1 MNKIS
6 KATVRRGKPSA
17 SSKAASARA
26 SAIEVVKTGPTCGAE
41 VRGADLTKPL
51 SKADFDVIHGA
62 LMEHEV
68 IVLPDQ
74 QAITV
79 DDQVRFGERFG
90 TLSVHPFSP
99 HAADIPEL
107 IVLDNDGAN
116 PPLATD
122 IWHSDETFR
131 ETPPWGTI
139 LRARVVP
146 KVGGNT
152 VFASMT
158 AAYEGLSDRMQA
170 FLSGLE
176 AVHDF
181 KPFRQ
186 LFGRDTESRRIVRQ
200 MEDKFPNPLHP
211 VVRVHPV
218 TGKKAIFVSRQ
229 FTVAIKGMTEH
240 ESRALLEVLYHLPEI
255 PEYQF
260 RAQWQVGM
268 MVFWDN
274 RSVQHYAPRDYLP
287 QRRRMERVTLAGD
300 KPFGPAD
307 PMAKAGLVKKHG
319 EADIDRKKYQTMG
332 YARDHRRK

>member
-6 KATVRRGKPSA
+6 KPTR
-17 SSKAASARA
+17 SK
-26 SAIEVVKTGPTCGAE
+26 IEVVKTGPACGAE
-41 VRGADLTKPL
+41 VRGADLTQPL
-51 SKADFDVIHGA
+51 SNADFKTIHDA
-62 LMEHEV
+62 LMEYEV
-68 IVLPDQ
+68 IVMPDQ

-79 DDQVRFGERFG
+79 EDQIRFGERFG
-90 TLSVHPFSP
+90 QLSVHPFSP
-99 HAADIPEL
+99 HAEDVPEL
-107 IVLDNDGAN
+107 IVLDNDGDK

-139 LRARVVP
+139 LRAKVVP
-146 KVGGNT
+146 PVGGNT

-181 KPFRQ
+181 KPFRR
-186 LFGRDTESRRIVRQ
+186 LFGRDAESRRIVRD
-200 MEDKFPNPLHP
+200 MEDKFPNPVHP

-218 TGKKAIFVSRQ
+218 TGKKSIFVNRQ
-229 FTVAIKGMTEH
+229 FTAAIRGMNER
-240 ESRALLEVLYHLPEI
+240 ESNALLELLYHLPEI

-260 RAQWQVGM
+260 RAQWKVGM

-287 QRRRMERVTLAGD
+287 HRRRMERVTLVGD
-300 KPFGPAD
+300 QPFGPED
-307 PMAKAGLVKKHG
+307 PMAKAGLVKKRK
-319 EADIDRKKYQTMG
+319 ASDVYDRKKYQSMG
-332 YARDHRRK
+332 YARDHRKPAKAK

>member
-6 KATVRRGKPSA
+6 RSTSKRATAR
-17 SSKAASARA
+17 SK
-26 SAIEVVKTGPTCGAE
+26 IIVTKTGPACGAE
-41 VRGADLTKPL
+41 VRGADLSQPL
-51 SKADFDVIHGA
+51 SAGDFKVIHDA
-62 LMEHEV
+62 LIAHEV

-79 DDQVRFGERFG
+79 EDQIHFGERFG

-99 HAADIPEL
+99 HAEDVPEL
-107 IVLDNDGAN
+107 IVLDNDGDN

-146 KVGGNT
+146 EVGGNT

-181 KPFRQ
+181 KPFRR
-186 LFGRDTESRRIVRQ
+186 LFGRDGESKRIIRQ
-200 MEDKFPNPLHP
+200 MEDKFPNPVHP

-218 TGKKAIFVSRQ
+218 SGKKAIFVSRQ
-229 FTVAIKGMTEH
+229 FTVAIKGMTEI
-240 ESRALLEVLYHLPEI
+240 ESNALLDVLFHLPEV

-260 RAQWQVGM
+260 RAHWQVGM

-300 KPFGPAD
+300 RPFGPAD
-307 PMAKAGLVKKHG
+307 AMAKAGLVKKRASAETH
-319 EADIDRKKYQTMG
+319 DRKKYQSMG
-332 YARDHRRK
+332 YGRDHRKK

>member
-1 MNKIS
+1 MTTTRKRKNS
-6 KATVRRGKPSA
+6 
-17 SSKAASARA
+17 
-26 SAIEVVKTGPTCGAE
+26 SAIEVVKTGPHCGAE
-41 VRGADLTKPL
+41 LHGADLTKPL
-51 SKADFDVIHGA
+51 SDADFRAIHDA

-68 IVLPDQ
+68 IVFPDLD
-74 QAITV
+74 ITV
-79 DDQVRFGERFG
+79 EDQVRFGERFG

-99 HAADIPEL
+99 HADALPEL
-107 IVLDNDGAN
+107 IILDNDGDN

-146 KVGGNT
+146 RVGGTT

-181 KPFRQ
+181 KPFRR
-186 LFGRDTESRRIVRQ
+186 LFGRDEDSRRRVRA

-211 VVRVHPV
+211 VVRIHPV
-218 TGKKAIFVSRQ
+218 SGKKAIFVNRQ
-229 FTVAIKGMTEH
+229 FTLAIKGMTER
-240 ESRALLEVLYHLPEI
+240 ESNALLDVLFHLPEI

-260 RAQWQVGM
+260 RVHWQPGTM
-268 MVFWDN
+268 TFWDN

-307 PMAKAGLVKKHG
+307 PMMKAGLVKKRA
-319 EADIDRKKYQTMG
+319 EKAFDRKKYHTTGLMRPHER
-332 YARDHRRK
+332 ALAKAK

>member
-1 MNKIS
+1 VNKITKQTRS
-6 KATVRRGKPSA
+6 K
-17 SSKAASARA
+17 
-26 SAIEVVKTGPTCGAE
+26 IDVVKTGPACGAE
-41 VRGADLTKPL
+41 VRGADLSRPL
-51 SKADFDVIHGA
+51 SAADFKTIHDA
-62 LMEHEV
+62 LIEHEV

-79 DDQVRFGERFG
+79 EDQIRFGERFG
-90 TLSVHPFSP
+90 ELSVHPFSP
-99 HAADIPEL
+99 HAEDVPEL
-107 IVLDNDGAN
+107 IVLDNDGDN

-139 LRARVVP
+139 LRAKVVP
-146 KVGGNT
+146 QVGGNT

-181 KPFRQ
+181 KPFRR
-186 LFGRDTESRRIVRQ
+186 LFGRDAESKRIIRD
-200 MEDKFPNPLHP
+200 MEDRFPNPVHP

-218 TGKKAIFVSRQ
+218 SGKKAIFVNKQ
-229 FTVAIKGMTEH
+229 FTVAIRGMTER
-240 ESRALLEVLYHLPEI
+240 ESDALLDVLYHLPEV

-260 RAQWQVGM
+260 RAHWQVGM

-287 QRRRMERVTLAGD
+287 QRRRMERVTLVGD
-300 KPFGPAD
+300 KPFGPEDA
-307 PMAKAGLVKKHG
+307 MAEAGLVKKKRAV
-319 EADIDRKKYQTMG
+319 ADVHDRKRYQRMG
-332 YARDHRRK
+332 YGRDHRRPAKAK